1 MIQSGKKSFKGRG
14 ENPGIL
20 NSIVPR
26 MQPFLFTEY
35 TDGTAVNVVGWE
47 LPFNGRPLPLWSS
60 QSWSYEELVPDM
72 ESRSEVQSVTVRK
85 SVDKWKVPSESP
97 FVLAYLGSHP
107 LVFPI
112 SDPADQ

>member
-20 NSIVPR
+20 IAQSRGCSHSCSLSILMLLLSTWLAGNSR
-26 MQPFLFTEY
+26 
-35 TDGTAVNVVGWE
+35 
-47 LPFNGRPLPLWSS
+47 FNRIPSPLWSC
-60 QSWSYEELVPDM
+60 EELVPDM

-85 SVDKWKVPSESP
+85 SMDKCKVPSEAP

-112 SDPADQ
+112 SDPAGQQ